1 MLSHKAILHVVCLIV
16 VYLYCVRATP
26 SNENDCLLPP
36 RKLGTNRNK
45 TMFICGNISSICES
59 LKELEM
65 STSKCDQHSK
75 KDKTTCL
82 CVYTPDPSIN
92 QTCCQYL
99 CATNH
104 TGGYMFYI
112 PVLSGL
118 GFIAIGTLTIYAAP
132 ALIALL
138 GFGPAGI
145 VAGTLAAWL
154 MAMKAPTAAGG
165 IVATLQSIGVLGLG
179 LASKILLFI
188 TGGTVGTA
196 GIHIINGYVLRFSYK
211 TLFDWEYCDCEC
223 N

>member
-75 KDKTTCL
+75 KDKTAETTCL

-92 QTCCQYL
+92 KTCCQYL

-118 GFIAIGTLTIYAAP
+118 GFIAIRTLTIYAAL

-138 GFGPAGI
+138 GFGPGGI
-145 VAGTLAAWL
+145 VAGLPAAWM
-154 MAMKAPTAAGG
+154 MAVMPVG
-165 IVATLQSIGVLGLG
+165 IHVVATLQSIGVLG

-211 TLFDWEYCDCEC
+211 TLFDWEYCECEC